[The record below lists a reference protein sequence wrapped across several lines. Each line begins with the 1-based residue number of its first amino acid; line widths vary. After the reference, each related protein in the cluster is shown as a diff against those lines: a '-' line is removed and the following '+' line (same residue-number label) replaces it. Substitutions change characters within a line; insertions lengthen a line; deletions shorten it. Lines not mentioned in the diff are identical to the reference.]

1 MKKIAFLAGTSGLI
15 GMQLLH
21 QLLQDSSYD
30 YLISVGRRKLALKH
44 HKLVQVEGDFSKI
57 RSWDVESKLREED
70 LGGVFFPLVDAINK
84 KTCEMH
90 AFCSLGTT
98 IKVAGSKEKFHEIDH
113 DYVVGFAA
121 WTHALG
127 VNKFLYVSAM
137 GANPQSSV
145 FYNKVKGETEEDL
158 KVIPFDYLGLFQP
171 SLLVGNRK
179 EFRFGEEVAKILT
192 KPLVWLKL
200 GKSFRPINDNQVAK
214 AMIHHANQTKPVK
227 VEIISSK
234 KMQDF

>member
-15 GMQLLH
+15 GMQLMH

-57 RSWDVESKLREED
+57 RSWDIESKLREED

-121 WTHALG
+121 WTQALG